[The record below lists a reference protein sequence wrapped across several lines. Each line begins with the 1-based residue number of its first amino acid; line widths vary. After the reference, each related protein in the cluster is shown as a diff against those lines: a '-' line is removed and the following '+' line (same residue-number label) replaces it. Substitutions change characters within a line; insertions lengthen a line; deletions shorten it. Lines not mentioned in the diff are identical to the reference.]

1 MYILHAF
8 SIFPYSSSSY
18 RACPTRQYRASF
30 RRIRLMADRQTS
42 NLYVP
47 VRFWYL
53 APCNQA
59 NVEAREAGQRVNV
72 ITASASEKTSGG
84 LQPKAVSGPVKP
96 GSTLCASQR
105 CVPWGGRMVFRV
117 YSASLTNVHRLRRT
131 DDEIIMSDRSTHTQ

>member
-8 SIFPYSSSSY
+8 SIFPYSSSSLKPPWVT
-18 RACPTRQYRASF
+18 AVIVAHPF
-30 RRIRLMADRQTS
+30 RRIRLMEDRQTS

-59 NVEAREAGQRVNV
+59 DVEAREAGQRVNV

-84 LQPKAVSGPVKP
+84 LQPKAVSGSVKP

-105 CVPWGGRMVFRV
+105 CVPWGGQMVFRV
-117 YSASLTNVHRLRRT
+117 YSASNDKRPG
-131 DDEIIMSDRSTHTQ
+131 DWEGGCGDYFD

>member
-1 MYILHAF
+1 
-8 SIFPYSSSSY
+8 
-18 RACPTRQYRASF
+18 
-30 RRIRLMADRQTS
+30 MADRQTS

-59 NVEAREAGQRVNV
+59 DVEAREAGQRVNV
-72 ITASASEKTSGG
+72 ITASASEKTLGG

-105 CVPWGGRMVFRV
+105 CGPVRDIWCFGYIPRQM
-117 YSASLTNVHRLRRT
+117 TNVQGLGRA
-131 DDEIIMSDRSTHTQ
+131 DAEIILIERW